1 MAMSKIISVDEIE
14 DYIGYEPPPTEW
26 FEVTQEKIDTFAD
39 VTLDHQFI
47 HVDPEK
53 AAETPLGTTIAHG
66 FLVLSMLA
74 HFAEQYSIRI
84 ENMVMGLNYGFD
96 KVRFLAP
103 VKVGARIRARAR
115 LEDITKKPGGR
126 FLIRHLVTIEIK
138 GEEKPALIAD
148 SLGMHTIPEER
159 GYPEQ

>member
-1 MAMSKIISVDEIE
+1 MGKIISVDEIV

-84 ENMVMGLNYGFD
+84 ENMVMGLNYGLD

-103 VKVGARIRARAR
+103 VKVGAHIRARAR

-126 FLIRHLVTIEIK
+126 ILIRHLVTIEIK

-148 SLGMHTIPEER
+148 SLGMHIVQEEQ
-159 GYPEQ
+159 GDPEQ